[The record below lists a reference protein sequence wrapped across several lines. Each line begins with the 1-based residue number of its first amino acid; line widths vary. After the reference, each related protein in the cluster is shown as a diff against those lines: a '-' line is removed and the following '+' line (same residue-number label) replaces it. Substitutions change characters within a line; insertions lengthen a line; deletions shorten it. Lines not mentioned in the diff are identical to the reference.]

1 MVETNCKNCGK
12 LIRISSSRFKNNK
25 NHCCS
30 VECSSKVSSQ
40 RQNPLITANCLN
52 CNNELHLTR
61 QELKRR
67 RFCSRKCA
75 YAHRKITQAGILNS
89 NSKKRP
95 PEEQRFDIRIQAA
108 RKRARIK
115 GLDFDI
121 DHKFLND
128 LFKKQQGRCAISGI
142 DMIFKSAETRKTSA
156 PSYNVF
162 SIDRIDSNLGYTKN
176 NVQLVANSI
185 NMMKSYHSE
194 EEIKNLLQHI
204 CDSEQKKIKCLFKKL
219 HEDAKLPTRE
229 SIHNAG
235 FDVCSIR
242 YEHQD
247 DMLIVYTGIAVQP
260 EMGYYFFLAPRSSTF
275 QKYGLLL
282 GNSIGVIDQNY
293 TGEIIA
299 KFQKLP
305 DFKMPN
311 IGDRL
316 IQLIPQKAVL
326 MEIEQ
331 VDELPN
337 TDRGQ
342 GGFGSSGN

>member
-1 MVETNCKNCGK
+1 MTLINCSNCQK
-12 LIRISSSRFKNNK
+12 EF
-25 NHCCS
+25 
-30 VECSSKVSSQ
+30 
-40 RQNPLITANCLN
+40 
-52 CNNELHLTR
+52 
-61 QELKRR
+61 
-67 RFCSRKCA
+67 
-75 YAHRKITQAGILNS
+75 KITPGRLRKNKVHTC
-89 NSKKRP
+89 SKK
-95 PEEQRFDIRIQAA
+95 
-108 RKRARIK
+108 
-115 GLDFDI
+115 
-121 DHKFLND
+121 
-128 LFKKQQGRCAISGI
+128 CSGEY
-142 DMIFKSAETRKTSA
+142 SS
-156 PSYNVF
+156 
-162 SIDRIDSNLGYTKN
+162 
-176 NVQLVANSI
+176 
-185 NMMKSYHSE
+185 
-194 EEIKNLLQHI
+194 KNLLQHI

-235 FDVCSIR
+235 FDVFSIR

-247 DMLIVYTGIAVQP
+247 DTLIVYTGVAVQP

-305 DFKMPN
+305 NFKMPN